1 MHYMESDTFARLW
14 LLTPYRLQERSVD
27 VAGKNLQLE
36 SDPSDRHLIAGI
48 ASSEKQMTLICLLSN
63 GLNKPDL

>member
-36 SDPSDRHLIAGI
+36 SDPSDRDLIAGI
-48 ASSEKQMTLICLLSN
+48 ASSE
-63 GLNKPDL
+63 NK